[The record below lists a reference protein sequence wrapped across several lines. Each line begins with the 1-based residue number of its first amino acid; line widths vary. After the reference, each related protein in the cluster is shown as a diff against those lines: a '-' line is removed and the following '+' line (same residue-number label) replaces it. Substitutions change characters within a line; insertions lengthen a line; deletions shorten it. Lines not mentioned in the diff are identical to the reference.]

1 MFVQTTISV
10 SRSIIFSCGALCAA
24 LCLPATI
31 RAQGSAPAPAP
42 APSPHPVLLDEY
54 VASASPFRRSQIDV
68 VQSTTILGE
77 RSLLLKQSA
86 TLGETL
92 AGELGMSATAFGP
105 GASRPIIRG
114 LGGDRIRLLEN
125 SVGTLDASVTSPD
138 HAVSVEPFLVERI
151 EVVRGPASLLYGSTA
166 VGGLVNVITHR
177 IETELPDERVRGG
190 GEVRVGSGAAEF
202 SRGGVLDLALLHD
215 TNRALVL
222 HLDGFRRSNGD
233 LRIPG
238 FAESARLRAEEAE
251 EAAEHGEPA
260 PNPARDRL
268 PNSNLETDSGAVGL
282 SLVGRTFH
290 FGASYSGLDT
300 NYGVPGGAHGHGHG
314 HGHEEEEEDHLAPAG
329 GTAPGV
335 RIDLRQRRVSV
346 DSEWRRDEGVIH
358 GLRFKLGHASYR
370 HREIEPD
377 GDLGTLFTNRGYDAR
392 FELLHGGAEGW
403 NGALGVQTTRNR
415 LTAMGHEAFVPPSLT
430 RTNAIFAF
438 EELVRGPLIW
448 QFGGRLDR
456 TRIDPQ
462 GAPVFRD
469 DELSGSVGAIWKLD
483 EVHSLAMLAAHTG
496 RAPNTQELLAFGPHA
511 GTQSFEV
518 GDANLDPERSLGL
531 EVSLR
536 RRAGF
541 VTGAVTV
548 FSNRFNG
555 FIFEQPTGLVA
566 IEHDEEWEFLP
577 PDDPEVEEEGGGLPV
592 YRYVQHDAQ
601 FWGAEVE
608 TLWHLREMSGSHL
621 HLKLAADFTRARDD
635 QGNLPRI
642 PAART
647 TVGLLW
653 ARGPWSAGTDYQ
665 FVFAQRKVAA
675 NETPS
680 DGYALV
686 SADATWTHHTGRLT
700 YEVFVHGT
708 NLANEEV
715 RPHASF
721 LKDRAPLG
729 GRAFSTGVRLR
740 F

>member
-1 MFVQTTISV
+1 V
-10 SRSIIFSCGALCAA
+10 SRSKNVPCRALCAA
-24 LCLPATI
+24 LCLTATI

-42 APSPHPVLLDEY
+42 APASHPVLLDEY
-54 VASASPFRRSQIDV
+54 VASASPFRRNQIDV

-92 AGELGMSATAFGP
+92 AGEPGMSATAFGP

-177 IETELPDERVRGG
+177 IETELPEERVRGG
-190 GEVRVGSGAAEF
+190 GEIRVGSGADEF
-202 SRGGVLDLALLHD
+202 SRGAVLDLSLLQRPGH
-215 TNRALVL
+215 ALVL

-251 EAAEHGEPA
+251 EAAEHGEP
-260 PNPARDRL
+260 PPDSARDRL
-268 PNSNLETDSGAVGL
+268 PNSNLDTDSGAVGL

-300 NYGVPGGAHGHGHG
+300 NYGVPGGAHAHA
-314 HGHEEEEEDHLAPAG
+314 HEDGDPLPPTGDPE
-329 GTAPGV
+329 PGI

-346 DSEWRRDEGVIH
+346 DGEWRRDVGLVN
-358 GLRFKLGHASYR
+358 GLRLKFGHASYR

-377 GDLGTLFTNRGYDAR
+377 GNVGTLFTNRGYDAR
-392 FELLHGGAEGW
+392 LELLHGGAEGW
-403 NGALGVQTTRNR
+403 NGALGLQALRNR
-415 LTAMGHEAFVPPSLT
+415 LTAMGEEAFIPPALT
-430 RTNAIFAF
+430 QTNAIFAF

-462 GAPVFRD
+462 GGPDFREG
-469 DELSGSVGAIWKLD
+469 ELSGSFGAIWKLD
-483 EVHSLAMLAAHTG
+483 DVHSLALSAAHTG
-496 RAPNTQELLAFGPHA
+496 RAPNTQELLAHGPHA

-531 EVSLR
+531 EISLR
-536 RRAGF
+536 RRTGF
-541 VTGAVTV
+541 VTGAVTI

-566 IEHDEEWEFLP
+566 IEHEGDWEFLP
-577 PDDPEVEEEGGGLPV
+577 PDDPEVGEHGGSLPV
-592 YRYVQHDAQ
+592 YQYVQHDAR

-608 TLWHLREMSGSHL
+608 TLWHLRETAGSHL

-635 QGNLPRI
+635 LGNLPRI

-653 ARGPWSAGTDYQ
+653 ARGPWSAGTDCQ

-686 SADATWTHHTGRLT
+686 SADVTWTRQAGRLT

-708 NLANEEV
+708 NLASEEA
-715 RPHASF
+715 RPHPSF
-721 LKDRAPLG
+721 LKELAPLG
-729 GRAFSTGVRLR
+729 GRAFSAGVRLR